1 MSLIKK
7 YKFLSKSY
15 NIRHFKIIEDVPVK
29 GAMSVYLQIHLNT
42 KLRKWLKEFFLYF
55 SVYFFSKI
63 TSLLPNLFQFN
74 LNLLILTCA
83 AFATVL
89 LQSFLLT
96 LLDVTYTCKI
106 NLGPFNA

>member
-15 NIRHFKIIEDVPVK
+15 NIRNFKVIEDVPIKHKAKKMVNR
-29 GAMSVYLQIHLNT
+29 V
-42 KLRKWLKEFFLYF
+42 F
-55 SVYFFSKI
+55 SVFFSVFFFSEI
-63 TSLLPNLFQFN
+63 TSLLRNLFQFN

-96 LLDVTYTCKI
+96 LLDVTFTCKI